1 MWTLTK
7 TFYDSS
13 GIRTHE
19 AEALHLKCNPF
30 DRSGILSIFFGGS
43 SGIRTH
49 EAEALHLKCN
59 PFDRS
64 GILPF
69 LKISLELC

>member
-1 MWTLTK
+1 MKGYEPLQK
-7 TFYDSS
+7 
-13 GIRTHE
+13 
-19 AEALHLKCNPF
+19 LN
-30 DRSGILSIFFGGS
+30 GS

-69 LKISLELC
+69 GDPGENWTLYFCLEDGKL

>member
-1 MWTLTK
+1 MVIVG
-7 TFYDSS
+7 F
-13 GIRTHE
+13 E
-19 AEALHLKCNPF
+19 PF
-30 DRSGILSIFFGGS
+30 DLSGILPVKNSVVKLNFPFEKALYFQFGS

-64 GILPF
+64 GILPVKKSV
-69 LKISLELC
+69 LITK